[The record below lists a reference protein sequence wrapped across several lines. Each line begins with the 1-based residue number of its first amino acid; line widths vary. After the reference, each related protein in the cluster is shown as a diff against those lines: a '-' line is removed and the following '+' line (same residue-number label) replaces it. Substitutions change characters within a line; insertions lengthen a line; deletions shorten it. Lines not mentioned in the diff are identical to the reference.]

1 MFELSDGHGLVL
13 SRHEGFEQG
22 LGAFARAVR
31 DGASAETLTLRPVGG
46 DGRPC
51 DHVPEARAV

>member
-1 MFELSDGHGLVL
+1 MFELSDVQGRVL

-31 DGASAETLTLRPVGG
+31 DGAPAETLTLRPVGG
-46 DGRPC
+46 EGRPR
-51 DHVPEARAV
+51 DPAPEARAG